1 MRKSNSR
8 DGSDGIFKGM
18 AICMIIPWVVI
29 VAIFLYTDIDFDRS
43 IGGRLKRAA
52 DANSITIAQ
61 KELNAALT
69 EIESRK
75 MTSGSTHVLYWTPET
90 DVEFWYENIKS
101 SRDDLSKINLE
112 KSSLMEQTNVLMKL
126 RETLLD
132 EDESVSVTCPNGIA
146 RFPNNLKYAVLLVVT
161 TIFALFGASVLIAK
175 S

>member
-1 MRKSNSR
+1 MRRSNQN
-8 DGSDGIFKGM
+8 GSDGIFQGM
-18 AICMIIPWVVI
+18 AICMIIPWIVI
-29 VAIFLYTDIDFDRS
+29 LATFFYTDIDFNRS

-61 KELNAALT
+61 KELNAALN

-75 MTSGSTHVLYWTPET
+75 MTSGSTHILYWTPET
-90 DVEFWYENIKS
+90 DVGFWYENIKS
-101 SRDDLSKINLE
+101 AHDDLSKINLE

-132 EDESVSVTCPNGIA
+132 EGESVSVTCPNGIA
-146 RFPNNLKYAVLLVVT
+146 RFPNNTKFAVLLTIT
-161 TIFALFGASVLIAK
+161 TGFALFGGLVLVVK